1 VVDSSRYEQRRP
13 GRLDHRQ
20 WRIEF
25 GGQSVKKYNGTM
37 FNLLYRERVIN
48 VKNFHGTMTTVVNAQ
63 NDTSK

>member
-1 VVDSSRYEQRRP
+1 
-13 GRLDHRQ
+13 
-20 WRIEF
+20 
-25 GGQSVKKYNGTM
+25 M